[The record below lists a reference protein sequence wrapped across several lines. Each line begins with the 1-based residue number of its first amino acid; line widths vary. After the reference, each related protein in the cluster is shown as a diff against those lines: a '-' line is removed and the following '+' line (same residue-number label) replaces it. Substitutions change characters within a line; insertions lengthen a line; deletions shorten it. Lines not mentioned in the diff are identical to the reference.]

1 MLSPSRRG
9 HDPAFPWASA
19 VASRPHRPDRYRR
32 CTACQNRRHW
42 CCRGAVAVEAA
53 LILPALLMIAAVAT
67 GSWRISEVKADAQS
81 AAQVAARAGPVAS
94 SVGEGI
100 AVGQRVGL
108 AELAGTRCSKPA
120 IAVDSSDL
128 TLPVGSAG
136 TTSARVSCT
145 IKLSDLLVPGM
156 PGSFHIESV
165 AHSTLDSHRER
176 YS

>member
-1 MLSPSRRG
+1 MGERCCLKTASTRYG
-9 HDPAFPWASA
+9 IDAATPARTDAI
-19 VASRPHRPDRYRR
+19 
-32 CTACQNRRHW
+32 
-42 CCRGAVAVEAA
+42 GA
-53 LILPALLMIAAVAT
+53 
-67 GSWRISEVKADAQS
+67 
-81 AAQVAARAGPVAS
+81 AS
-94 SVGEGI
+94 SVGESI

-108 AELAGTRCSKPA
+108 AELAGTRCSNPA

-136 TTSARVSCT
+136 TTSARVSCI

>member
-1 MLSPSRRG
+1 MI
-9 HDPAFPWASA
+9 
-19 VASRPHRPDRYRR
+19 RPVHGRALLPQDRIDQIRCRR
-32 CTACQNRRHW
+32 CNACQNRRYW

-81 AAQVAARAGPVAS
+81 AAQVAARAGSVAS

-108 AELAGTRCSKPA
+108 AELAGTRCSNPA

-156 PGSFHIESV
+156 PGSFRIESV

>member
-1 MLSPSRRG
+1 MI
-9 HDPAFPWASA
+9 
-19 VASRPHRPDRYRR
+19 RPVHGRALLPQDRIDQIRCRR
-32 CTACQNRRHW
+32 CNACQNRRHW

-53 LILPALLMIAAVAT
+53 LILPALLMIA
-67 GSWRISEVKADAQS
+67 DAQS
-81 AAQVAARAGPVAS
+81 AAQVAARAGSVAS

-108 AELAGTRCSKPA
+108 AELAGTRCSNPA

>member
-1 MLSPSRRG
+1 MI
-9 HDPAFPWASA
+9 
-19 VASRPHRPDRYRR
+19 RPVHGRALLPQDRIDQIRCRR
-32 CTACQNRRHW
+32 CNACQNRRHW

-81 AAQVAARAGPVAS
+81 AAQVAARAGSVAS

-145 IKLSDLLVPGM
+145 IELSDLLVPGM

>member
-1 MLSPSRRG
+1 MI
-9 HDPAFPWASA
+9 
-19 VASRPHRPDRYRR
+19 RPFHGRALLPQDRIDQIRYRR
-32 CTACQNRRHW
+32 CNACQNRRHW

-81 AAQVAARAGPVAS
+81 AAQVAARAGSVAS
-94 SVGEGI
+94 SVGESI
-100 AVGQRVGL
+100 AVGQRVGQRVGL
-108 AELAGTRCSKPA
+108 AELAGTRCSNPA

-136 TTSARVSCT
+136 TTSARVSCI

>member
-1 MLSPSRRG
+1 MCIR
-9 HDPAFPWASA
+9 D
-19 VASRPHRPDRYRR
+19 
-32 CTACQNRRHW
+32 
-42 CCRGAVAVEAA
+42 
-53 LILPALLMIAAVAT
+53 
-67 GSWRISEVKADAQS
+67 
-81 AAQVAARAGPVAS
+81 RAGSVAS

-108 AELAGTRCSKPA
+108 AELAGTRCSNPA

-128 TLPVGSAG
+128 TLPVGFAG
-136 TTSARVSCT
+136 TASARVSCT

>member
-1 MLSPSRRG
+1 
-9 HDPAFPWASA
+9 
-19 VASRPHRPDRYRR
+19 
-32 CTACQNRRHW
+32 
-42 CCRGAVAVEAA
+42 
-53 LILPALLMIAAVAT
+53 
-67 GSWRISEVKADAQS
+67 
-81 AAQVAARAGPVAS
+81 
-94 SVGEGI
+94 GESI

-108 AELAGTRCSKPA
+108 AELAGTRCSNPA

-136 TTSARVSCT
+136 TTSARVSCI